1 MDAFFVKN
9 FDYCL
14 FFCGVSFLL
23 LASLIFP
30 LERIKKGRLPWR
42 YLGIFSILYGLTSW
56 LEMVTLI
63 ADNPAFAAARFTLLA
78 SSFLF
83 LMEFGRAGSVT
94 VGFNAPQRWV
104 IVVPAVLS
112 LAGGYYGI
120 AGLNA
125 ATRYLLG
132 LTGGFW
138 AALVF
143 WRFRQW
149 KGRSRNAFMAT
160 SGAMVL
166 FGLALGVV
174 PPPAPFPPATVL
186 HEASFMS
193 AAGFPIQFAQGLLAF
208 ITSTGFWIQNWTS
221 RRGAAAGL
229 RRSRDR
235 REMLLVPLFCAGLAV
250 GWWFTAHV
258 SDMRE
263 SQERSILLA
272 LVKTAAAG
280 VDAQR
285 VSRLTGTAADLAS
298 PDYRV
303 LKERLIEMR
312 QAARNIHFYY
322 LMRMAGGR
330 AIFLVDSEPEGSPDY
345 SPPGQLYEEQTQAS
359 MAAFKSETPV
369 FIAPE
374 KDRWGTWISV
384 SSIIRTGDG
393 RNVGLIGF
401 DIDATEWRRSVQLV
415 RLGSILASMFFSSLL
430 ILFYAAQRRNR
441 DDRYALEDATGEQS
455 LLLNT
460 IKTHLWYLS
469 SPETYGLANEA
480 HAAFYGKAAS
490 EVSHRRVTEIIP
502 EEEVRLWIEDNR
514 KVFATGKRT
523 EIDMWARDTR
533 GEKRYLNI
541 VKTPKL
547 DEDGD
552 VEYVVCS
559 AEDNTEQKLME
570 SALRLSE
577 AQFRSYFELPLIG
590 IAITSTDKTWVEVND
605 RLCEILGYSR
615 QELLHMTWSEMTHPD
630 DLAADLDQF
639 NSILDGRIESY
650 SMDKR
655 FIRKSGEVIW
665 TSLAA
670 GCVRNADGTVDFFL
684 ALVQD
689 ISDQKKAIEDLHAS
703 EERYRLLAEN
713 SSDVIWTM
721 TLDGH
726 FQYVSPSITQ
736 LAGFTPE
743 EALNIPLSSY
753 ILPEYLPPVME
764 ELTRE
769 LRNPPDKR
777 IRSKTMEVKQYARD
791 GSVIDIEINANW
803 IFDAKGEPVGIQG
816 STRDIRER
824 KRAEAELRDREEA
837 LNAIT
842 ASARDGIVMIDNEG
856 NVSYW
861 NESATR
867 ILGYEREEIIG
878 KNLHEMLMPQ
888 RYQKSYRAAFPRFR
902 ETGEGAAV
910 GKTIELAAIRKDGV
924 EIPVDLSLSAMRL
937 KDRWCAVGIIRD
949 ITERKQA
956 EEARARSMEEKS
968 VLLRELQHRV
978 KNSMAMIVGL
988 VELEANRDV
997 GEDAKN
1003 ALSTVRDRIMSL
1015 SNLYDLLYRSDEI
1028 KEVRLDQYLEKT
1040 CRSLIDS
1047 YSSGS
1052 ARISLRMEMDEARIQ
1067 VKSAIPIG
1075 LVVNEIITNS
1085 LKYAFPGG
1093 RTGTVGVTLRAAPGA
1108 LSLVVYDDGV
1118 GLPAGFDE
1126 KQSKGMGSMLIEL
1139 MVRQLKGSCE
1149 IGREKGTA
1157 YRITIPL

>member
-30 LERIKKGRLPWR
+30 LERRKKGRLPWR
-42 YLGIFSILYGLTSW
+42 YLGIFSILYGMASW
-56 LEMVTLI
+56 LEMLTLI
-63 ADNPAFAAARFTLLA
+63 ADNPAFAAVRFTLLA

-83 LMEFGRAGSVT
+83 LMEFGRAGSVA
-94 VGFNAPQRWV
+94 VGVNAPRRWV
-104 IVVPAVLS
+104 IAVPAVLA

-149 KGRSRNAFMAT
+149 KGRSRSAFLAT
-160 SGAMVL
+160 SGAMAL
-166 FGLALGVV
+166 FGLALGAV

-193 AAGFPIQFAQGLLAF
+193 AAGFPVQFAQGLLAF
-208 ITSTGFWIQNWTS
+208 ITSAGFWIRNWTS
-221 RRGAAAGL
+221 RRATAAGL

-235 REMLLVPLFCAGLAV
+235 SEMLLIPLFCAGLAA

-263 SQERSILLA
+263 RQERSILLA

-280 VDAQR
+280 VDAQM

-298 PDYRV
+298 PEYRR
-303 LKERLIEMR
+303 LKSQMVTMK
-312 QAARNIHFYY
+312 QSSKNIRFFY
-322 LMRMAGGR
+322 LMRMAGDR

-345 SPPGQLYEEQTQAS
+345 SPPGQPYEEQTQAS
-359 MAAFKSETPV
+359 RAAFESETPV
-369 FIAPE
+369 IIAPE

-384 SSIIRTGDG
+384 SSVIRTGDG
-393 RNVGLIGF
+393 RNAGLLGF
-401 DIDATEWRRSVQLV
+401 DIDATEWRRSVQRV
-415 RLGSILASMFFSSLL
+415 RLGSILASMLFSSLL

-441 DDRYALEDATGEQS
+441 DDRYALEDAAGEQS

-460 IKTHLWYLS
+460 INTQVWYLV
-469 SPETYGLANEA
+469 SPETYGLVNEA
-480 HAAFYGKAAS
+480 HAAFYGKTADQ
-490 EVSHRRVTEIIP
+490 VSHRRITDIVP
-502 EEEVRLWIEDNR
+502 DEEVRLWIEDNR

-523 EIDMWARDTR
+523 EIDLWAMDAR

-541 VKTPKL
+541 LKTPKL
-547 DEDGD
+547 DKDGD
-552 VEYVVCS
+552 VEYVVCT
-559 AEDNTEQKLME
+559 AMDTTWRKLME
-570 SALRLSE
+570 SALQMSE
-577 AQFRSYFELPLIG
+577 AQLRSYFELPLIG
-590 IAITSTDKTWVEVND
+590 IAITSRGKGWIDVND
-605 RLCEILGYSR
+605 RLCEILGYPR
-615 QELLHMTWSEMTHPD
+615 QELLGMTWSELTHPD
-630 DLAADLDQF
+630 DLAADVGQF
-639 NSILDGRIESY
+639 NRMLAGGIESY
-650 SMDKR
+650 SMEKR
-655 FIRKSGEVIW
+655 FVRKCGEAIW
-665 TSLAA
+665 TSLTV
-670 GCVRNADGTVDFFL
+670 GCVRNPDRTVDFVL

-689 ISDQKKAIEDLHAS
+689 ISDRKKAEEALHAS

-726 FQYVSPSITQ
+726 FQYVSPSITH
-736 LAGFTPE
+736 LAGYTPE
-743 EALNIPLSSY
+743 EVLKIPLSSY

-769 LRNPPDKR
+769 LRNPPEKR
-777 IRSKTMEVKQYARD
+777 IRSKTMEVKQFARD

-803 IFDAKGEPVGIQG
+803 IFDEKGEPAGIQG

-824 KRAEAELRDREEA
+824 KRAEAEL
-837 LNAIT
+837 
-842 ASARDGIVMIDNEG
+842 
-856 NVSYW
+856 
-861 NESATR
+861 
-867 ILGYEREEIIG
+867 
-878 KNLHEMLMPQ
+878 
-888 RYQKSYRAAFPRFR
+888 
-902 ETGEGAAV
+902 
-910 GKTIELAAIRKDGV
+910 
-924 EIPVDLSLSAMRL
+924 
-937 KDRWCAVGIIRD
+937 
-949 ITERKQA
+949 
-956 EEARARSMEEKS
+956 ARSMEEKS

-988 VELEANRDV
+988 VELEANRDA

-1003 ALSTVRDRIMSL
+1003 ALFKVRDRIMSL
-1015 SNLYDLLYRSDEI
+1015 SSLYDLLYRSDEI
-1028 KEVRLDQYLEKT
+1028 KEVRLDQYLEKM

-1047 YSSGS
+1047 YSSEA
-1052 ARISLRMEMDEARIQ
+1052 ARVSLRLDMDEARIQ
-1067 VKSAIPIG
+1067 VKSAIPVG

-1085 LKYAFPGG
+1085 LKYAFPDG
-1093 RTGTVGVTLRAAPGA
+1093 RAGTVGVILRSAPEA
-1108 LSLVVYDDGV
+1108 LSLMVQDDGV
-1118 GLPAGFDE
+1118 GLPEGFNRKE
-1126 KQSKGMGSMLIEL
+1126 SKGMGSLLIEL
-1139 MVRQLKGSCE
+1139 MVRQLRGSCE

-1157 YRITIPL
+1157 YRITIPLES